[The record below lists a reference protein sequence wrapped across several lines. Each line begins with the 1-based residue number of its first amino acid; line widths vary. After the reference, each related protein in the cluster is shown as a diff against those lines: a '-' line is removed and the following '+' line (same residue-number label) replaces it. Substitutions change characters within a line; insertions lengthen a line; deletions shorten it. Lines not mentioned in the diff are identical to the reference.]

1 VTITAEMFDR
11 IPTKKTKWRVG
22 PAVLAA
28 LIAAIALLFAFGVA
42 EICEFVRWQLVAEE
56 IWGTPPEP

>member
-1 VTITAEMFDR
+1 MTMTAEMFDR
-11 IPTKKTKWRVG
+11 TPPKKAKWRIR
-22 PAVLAA
+22 PAILAA

-56 IWGTPPEP
+56 IWGTTPEP